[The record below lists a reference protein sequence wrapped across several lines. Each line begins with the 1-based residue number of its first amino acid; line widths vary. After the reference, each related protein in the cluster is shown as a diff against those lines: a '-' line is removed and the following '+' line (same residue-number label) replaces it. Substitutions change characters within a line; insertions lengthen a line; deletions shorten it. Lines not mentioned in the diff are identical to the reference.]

1 MASSDIPV
9 TIVGGGPVGLSMAL
23 ALARF
28 GVRSRVLEQKETT
41 TDHPKARGMFPRAME
56 IFRQWG
62 VEEPI
67 RARGLPPGSD
77 SFAVLD
83 GLEKELG
90 RSPPEPF
97 NNEGPARKSLVAQDA
112 VEEALVAKLADYP
125 EAEVFWNTRAASGE
139 IDGHG
144 VTITAEDVRTGR
156 TSEWRSDFAVG
167 ADGGAGFSA
176 RLAGIAYEGPPQLA
190 LMLNTYFRAD
200 LSAFETMREVA
211 GMIFTRH
218 EGYCGEPYRFLN
230 TNGADR
236 WLLLER
242 IGSQT
247 DERPRPPTEAE
258 TIETL
263 RAVLR
268 QPNLDIRIINQAV
281 WRLTRRIASRF
292 REGPVFLAGDAAH
305 RFPPTGGL
313 GLNSGI
319 EDVHNLAWKLAFV
332 LQGKAPKGLL
342 DSYDTERRPIA
353 NGNADMALLNN
364 ARFQKFTDAAVSGN
378 PDKLA
383 FWLKDMANHT
393 NSIGHILGF
402 IYSEGALIP
411 DGSTPPPRTPRTY
424 NPTDRPGS
432 RFPHF
437 WLDSER
443 TRSSL
448 ELFDRDFVLVVGEE
462 GGAWADAAGEVSR
475 RRNLPIDIHR
485 LGEVDPALGIGM
497 GPRGAA
503 LVRPDGVTAWRIGWP
518 EPDPVAV
525 LGSAVDRILG

>member
-1 MASSDIPV
+1 MASSDVPV

-23 ALARF
+23 ALARQ

-41 TDHPKARGMFPRAME
+41 TDHPKARGLFPRAME

-62 VEEPI
+62 VEGPI

-83 GLEKELG
+83 GLERELG

-97 NNEGPARKSLVAQDA
+97 RDEGPARKSLVAQDA
-112 VEEALVAKLADYP
+112 VEEELVAKLAAYP
-125 EAEVFWNTRAASGE
+125 EAEVHWNTRALAGE
-139 IDGHG
+139 VDELG
-144 VTITAEDVRTGR
+144 VTITAEDVKTGR
-156 TSEWRSDFAVG
+156 TSVWRSAYMVG
-167 ADGGAGFSA
+167 ADGGAGFCA
-176 RLAGIAYEGPPQLA
+176 KLAGIAYEGPPQLA
-190 LMLNTYFRAD
+190 VMLNTYFRAD

-218 EGYCGEPYRFLN
+218 EGYAGPPHSFLN

-242 IGSQT
+242 IGARA
-247 DERPRPPTEAE
+247 DERASPATEAE
-258 TIETL
+258 TIEKL

-268 QPNLDIRIINQAV
+268 QPGLDIRIINQAV
-281 WRLTRRIASRF
+281 WRLTRRIAETF

-332 LQGKAPKGLL
+332 LQGKASERLL
-342 DSYDTERRPIA
+342 DSYDVERRPIA
-353 NGNADMALLNN
+353 NANADMALLNM
-364 ARFQKFTDAAVSGN
+364 ARFQKFTEAAVSGN
-378 PDKLA
+378 RDKLD

-393 NSIGHILGF
+393 NSIGHVLGF
-402 IYSEGALIP
+402 TYKEGALIP
-411 DGSTPPPRTPRTY
+411 DGSTPPPPTPRTY
-424 NPTDRPGS
+424 TPTYRPGS

-437 WLDSER
+437 WLDPQR

-448 ELFDRDFVLVVGEE
+448 DLFDSDMVLVVGES
-462 GGAWADAAGEVSR
+462 GDAWAEAAGEVSR
-475 RRNLPIDIHR
+475 RWNLPILVHR
-485 LGEVDPALGIGM
+485 LGEVDPALGIAM

-518 EPDPVAV
+518 EPDPAEV
-525 LGSAVDRILG
+525 LGAAVAAILP